1 MRNIYVGDVGV
12 AVQYLQLALKRAG
25 YLKEISG
32 QFNRETCNALKAFLG
47 EGVGCYVDRAVCEA
61 DALSFRLYDAC
72 DYGGGNFVGNC
83 RYIRYTGVSYTDG
96 KSVS

>member
-32 QFNRETCNALKAFLG
+32 QFNRETCNALKAFMG
-47 EGVGCYVDRAVCEA
+47 EGVGCYVDRAVWA
-61 DALSFRLYDAC
+61 RLTPYLSGYTAVCGRSGKDI
-72 DYGGGNFVGNC
+72 GGGKG
-83 RYIRYTGVSYTDG
+83 TG
-96 KSVS
+96 KI